1 MFQTQLRF
9 VQIILT
15 FSIFAGLLLRN
26 IPLLIAA
33 LVGLVLVWQL
43 EMLTGQLRIDT
54 NEYLLTI
61 IFIGLTFFPV
71 VFTEVEILESVINLF
86 YILLLVLS
94 LVMVLFQDLS
104 ISKIGNTVFSTIFSF
119 TIVSFIMSEVFFEN
133 LNHIIYLFLSLF
145 FLKTIATFLN
155 VQFSNF
161 QYFFNFF
168 AVLVVMIGVTSFYDF
183 QFIYIIL
190 GSVSTALSVVFVN
203 FLILKIRYE
212 FEHISELTN
221 EIYLYDYLIA
231 FLFSLYFV
239 DSLNII
245 NGLF

>member
-15 FSIFAGLLLRN
+15 FSIFAGLLIRN
-26 IPLLIAA
+26 TPLLIAA

-71 VFTEVEILESVINLF
+71 IFAEVEILESVINLF

-104 ISKIGNTVFSTIFSF
+104 ISKIGNTVFSC
-119 TIVSFIMSEVFFEN
+119 
-133 LNHIIYLFLSLF
+133 LLY
-145 FLKTIATFLN
+145 
-155 VQFSNF
+155 
-161 QYFFNFF
+161 
-168 AVLVVMIGVTSFYDF
+168 TSD
-183 QFIYIIL
+183 
-190 GSVSTALSVVFVN
+190 AAD
-203 FLILKIRYE
+203 E
-212 FEHISELTN
+212 
-221 EIYLYDYLIA
+221 
-231 FLFSLYFV
+231 
-239 DSLNII
+239 
-245 NGLF
+245 

>member
-26 IPLLIAA
+26 TPLLIAA

-54 NEYLLTI
+54 NEYLLTV

-71 VFTEVEILESVINLF
+71 IFSEVEILESVINLF

-133 LNHIIYLFLSLF
+133 LNHISKDIIKSL
-145 FLKTIATFLN
+145 KKDYN
-155 VQFSNF
+155 KS
-161 QYFFNFF
+161 
-168 AVLVVMIGVTSFYDF
+168 
-183 QFIYIIL
+183 
-190 GSVSTALSVVFVN
+190 
-203 FLILKIRYE
+203 LIL
-212 FEHISELTN
+212 
-221 EIYLYDYLIA
+221 
-231 FLFSLYFV
+231 
-239 DSLNII
+239 
-245 NGLF
+245 

>member
-94 LVMVLFQDLS
+94 L
-104 ISKIGNTVFSTIFSF
+104 
-119 TIVSFIMSEVFFEN
+119 
-133 LNHIIYLFLSLF
+133 SL
-145 FLKTIATFLN
+145 I
-155 VQFSNF
+155 
-161 QYFFNFF
+161 
-168 AVLVVMIGVTSFYDF
+168 
-183 QFIYIIL
+183 
-190 GSVSTALSVVFVN
+190 
-203 FLILKIRYE
+203 
-212 FEHISELTN
+212 HISEPTSAH
-221 EIYLYDYLIA
+221 ESRMPSSA
-231 FLFSLYFV
+231 
-239 DSLNII
+239 
-245 NGLF
+245 

>member
-26 IPLLIAA
+26 TPLLIAA

-54 NEYLLTI
+54 NEYLLTV
-61 IFIGLTFFPV
+61 IFIGLTFLPV
-71 VFTEVEILESVINLF
+71 IFAESEILESVINLF
-86 YILLLVLS
+86 YISLLVLS
-94 LVMVLFQDLS
+94 LVMVLFKDLS

-119 TIVSFIMSEVFFEN
+119 TIVSFIMSEAFFEN
-133 LNHIIYLFLSLF
+133 LNYIVYLFLSLF

-161 QYFFNFF
+161 QYFFNF
-168 AVLVVMIGVTSFYDF
+168 
-183 QFIYIIL
+183 
-190 GSVSTALSVVFVN
+190 
-203 FLILKIRYE
+203 
-212 FEHISELTN
+212 
-221 EIYLYDYLIA
+221 
-231 FLFSLYFV
+231 
-239 DSLNII
+239 
-245 NGLF
+245 

>member
-26 IPLLIAA
+26 TPLLIAA

-71 VFTEVEILESVINLF
+71 VFTEVEILELVINLF

-119 TIVSFIMSEVFFEN
+119 TTVSFIMSEVFYKN
-133 LNHIIYLFLSLF
+133 LNYIVYLFF
-145 FLKTIATFLN
+145 NNA
-155 VQFSNF
+155 SNT
-161 QYFFNFF
+161 
-168 AVLVVMIGVTSFYDF
+168 L
-183 QFIYIIL
+183 
-190 GSVSTALSVVFVN
+190 
-203 FLILKIRYE
+203 
-212 FEHISELTN
+212 
-221 EIYLYDYLIA
+221 
-231 FLFSLYFV
+231 
-239 DSLNII
+239 
-245 NGLF
+245 

>member
-26 IPLLIAA
+26 TPLLIAA

-61 IFIGLTFFPV
+61 IFISLTFFPV
-71 VFTEVEILESVINLF
+71 IFTEVEILESVINLF

-133 LNHIIYLFLSLF
+133 LNYIVYLFLSLF
-145 FLKTIATFLN
+145 FLKTI
-155 VQFSNF
+155 
-161 QYFFNFF
+161 
-168 AVLVVMIGVTSFYDF
+168 G
-183 QFIYIIL
+183 
-190 GSVSTALSVVFVN
+190 
-203 FLILKIRYE
+203 LIL
-212 FEHISELTN
+212 L
-221 EIYLYDYLIA
+221 
-231 FLFSLYFV
+231 
-239 DSLNII
+239 
-245 NGLF
+245 

>member
-26 IPLLIAA
+26 TPLLIAA

-54 NEYLLTI
+54 NEYLLTV
-61 IFIGLTFFPV
+61 IFIGLTFLPV
-71 VFTEVEILESVINLF
+71 IFAESEILESLINLF
-86 YILLLVLS
+86 YISLLVLS
-94 LVMVLFQDLS
+94 VVMVLFQDLS

-119 TIVSFIMSEVFFEN
+119 TIVSFIMSEAFFEN
-133 LNHIIYLFLSLF
+133 LNYIVYLFLSLF

-168 AVLVVMIGVTSFYDF
+168 AVLVVMIGITSFYDF

-190 GSVSTALSVVFVN
+190 GSVSTALSAVFVN

-221 EIYLYDYLIA
+221 EIYLYDYLLA
-231 FLFSLYFV
+231 FLFSWSKRQGESKGGML
-239 DSLNII
+239 
-245 NGLF
+245 